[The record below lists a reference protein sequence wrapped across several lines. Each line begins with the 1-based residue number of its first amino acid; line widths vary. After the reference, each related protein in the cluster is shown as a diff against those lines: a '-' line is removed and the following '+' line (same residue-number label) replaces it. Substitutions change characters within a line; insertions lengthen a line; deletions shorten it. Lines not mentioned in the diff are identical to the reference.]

1 MVARTVDGFV
11 AERAGVWAELDEL
24 STRAGS
30 GADLTAGEALRLG
43 AAYRGT
49 AADLALARA
58 RYAGNPVVA
67 RLEQQV
73 AHGREAV
80 FDGPRRGSVAPVVAF
95 ARRGWWQLV
104 ATARGELT
112 VAAGLLGGLLLVAV
126 AYGAADPHSAVRTLP
141 VPLQRVPVGGGQGLA
156 AAVGLPRGVP
166 ALSASW
172 TPTAALVL
180 GLLAV
185 AGGLLGGLGTVAVLG
200 VVALQVGVP
209 AGLALRAGSGGRL
222 VTLLLAD
229 GLLLLVLTV
238 VCAAEGLRIGR
249 AVVDPGVHPR
259 GELLVA
265 FARRATLVL
274 AGALPAYAAALGLA
288 AGVAATSATVMAPLG
303 LLAVLLLAAGVP
315 VLGRPERPR

>member
-112 VAAGLLGGLLLVAV
+112 AV

-172 TPTAALVL
+172 TPAAALVL

-238 VCAAEGLRIGR
+238 VCAAEGLRVGR

-303 LLAVLLLAAGVP
+303 LLAVLLLAAGVL